1 MPIKPLNESRRYRKA
16 SREMA
21 AWLAATAVSG
31 SVAIGSL
38 FGMAVGA
45 SGSIENALSSVGKPA
60 NSNMQVWSAP
70 KDNGDGLALVAIFGT
85 TLLAS
90 AAGAATTAYKASQAS
105 DRRRMIKMSLG
116 YYD

>member
-16 SREMA
+16 SREMN

-31 SVAIGSL
+31 SIALGSL
-38 FGMAVGA
+38 FGIAVGA
-45 SGSIENALSSVGKPA
+45 SGSLENALSSFGKPA
-60 NSNMQVWSAP
+60 NSNSQVWSAP

-90 AAGAATTAYKASQAS
+90 AAGAVTSAYKATQAS
-105 DRRRMIKMSLG
+105 DRRRLIKMSLG